1 MPKIECNE
9 KLFFNAI
16 GKKYTYDALEDL
28 LPCAKAELDEKPDMS
43 MSEDERVVKIELNDT
58 NRPDLWSTNGV
69 ARQIKI
75 HEGGKTVDYAKIMAN
90 NGNNNYENRVVEV
103 DPEVK
108 DVRPYMVAFM
118 ICGKPIDDPM
128 LKDIIQTQEKLAW
141 NFGRKR
147 KSISMGLYRVDQ
159 IEFPVKYHAVDP
171 DKTSFVPLHQEDH
184 SRLASQMSSNFNRP
198 SKRKRLWL
206 DFGRLQKIPTFV

>member
-16 GKKYTYDALEDL
+16 GKKYTYDVLEDL

-90 NGNNNYENRVVEV
+90 NGNNNYENRIVEV

-159 IEFPVKYHAVDP
+159 NEFQ
-171 DKTSFVPLHQEDH
+171 L
-184 SRLASQMSSNFNRP
+184 
-198 SKRKRLWL
+198 
-206 DFGRLQKIPTFV
+206 